1 MYRRIILPLMVL
13 GIFVSGS
20 RAQEK
25 ALVFDFESIGV
36 DEQTITAASQIF
48 RSELDATG
56 KFSLIHK
63 KDAETMLAAKGV
75 TDFTCHETECAVNYG
90 FIVGA
95 QKVVLGSITRLG
107 EGLTVDVRLVDV
119 AARDVVFT
127 DRFFASSLDDLRIA
141 LNKLANAV
149 ATGQKIESETTRY
162 AITEEETEEP
172 RRKKTNITAGFFLGG
187 SFPTGD
193 SYSDVGFLF
202 AFGVPIRIEA
212 RNLVVETDFGL
223 SVATINPDSSVGELD
238 RKSLLVFMW
247 DMGMRYVFN
256 YRADFSP
263 FVGGGLGIHFISE
276 SKQKETYY
284 GDTET
289 EYIRGDE
296 ALALHVNAGVY
307 AFQSYD
313 VHASFELRYEVV
325 FTDAFAASSGY
336 SQQIGILAAITFKAD
351 KKKTSSCGT
360 GGGGVFRGGC
370 LR

>member
-1 MYRRIILPLMVL
+1 MYQRIILPLMVL
-13 GIFVSGS
+13 GFLVSGS

-63 KDAETMLAAKGV
+63 KDAETALAAKGI

-90 FIVGA
+90 FIVGT

-141 LNKLANAV
+141 LSKLANAV
-149 ATGQKIESETTRY
+149 ATGKKIESETTRY

-223 SVATINPDSSVGELD
+223 SVATIPDTSTGGLD

-276 SKQKETYY
+276 SKQKETNY
-284 GDTET
+284 GETQT

-296 ALALHVNAGVY
+296 ALALHLNAGVY

-325 FTDAFAASSGY
+325 FTDAFEASSGY
-336 SQQIGILAAITFKAD
+336 SHQIGILAAITFKAD